1 MSAFSR
7 LFLHFFLLSIGF
19 SFNLLKLNVKGD
31 DDSPQVFE
39 HMVYVEIAKNEEQHD
54 YFVGC
59 ILTENLI
66 LVSSN
71 YEIYRSGEQLSL
83 DQYVIIGTQNHRERA
98 NTTEIID
105 VKRLITY
112 TIPTFEDQHD
122 KVELPS
128 DVIPE
133 IALIVLKSD
142 ITMRLRNVSV
152 MPLPRFPFATN
163 YTECVAVSWGNNLD
177 RSSEHDEVKEYVVNI
192 VDQTTCNPTYDSF
205 HYRFCVEFNEQCHI
219 APGSPIVCDG
229 ELMGLVTDEP
239 NCKPDS
245 MTGVNLRSCDN
256 IHYHLDWIYS
266 NIEDPLPPEPSS
278 SCALQRHIIIAILKS
293 YLLLLL
299 LSSN

>member
-1 MSAFSR
+1 
-7 LFLHFFLLSIGF
+7 
-19 SFNLLKLNVKGD
+19 
-31 DDSPQVFE
+31 
-39 HMVYVEIAKNEEQHD
+39 MVYVEIAKNEEQRD

-59 ILTENLI
+59 ILTENMI

-71 YEIYRSGEQLSL
+71 YEIYRSGEHLSL
-83 DQYVIIGTQNHRERA
+83 DQYVLIGTQNHREKA
-98 NTTEIID
+98 NTTEIIG

-112 TIPTFEDQHD
+112 ATPTFDDKQD

-142 ITMRLRNVSV
+142 ITMKLQNVSV
-152 MPLPRFPFATN
+152 MPLPRFPFATD
-163 YTECVAVSWGNNLD
+163 YTECVAVSWGNNID
-177 RSSEHDEVKEYVVNI
+177 QSSEYDEVQEYVVNI
-192 VDQTTCNPTYDSF
+192 ADQNTCSPAFDSV

-229 ELMGLVTDEP
+229 ELLGLVTDEP
-239 NCKPDS
+239 NCRPSS

-266 NIEDPLPPEPSS
+266 NIEDPLPPAQSS
-278 SCALQRHIIIAILKS
+278 SCALQLHIMIAILKIASKKWLGSTS
-293 YLLLLL
+293 YPNPDFQLQVH
-299 LSSN
+299 